1 MTTLSYSYT
10 PDYFSLTDILC
21 TEERISCKVEVTL
34 PRLGF
39 LDLSSESEH
48 LKPGTKLE
56 LPLWLAQPLNMAK
69 ESIVNVD
76 IPKTYR
82 EGYREILAADAC
94 TVILNKWNPHYY
106 EVGMYLKKFNN
117 RDCEMMMDSLLLTFR
132 ARFRLVMDRAQN
144 PVSDP
149 TLNNLLPRLERDLFL
164 SGRKAKLQLNEWLKK
179 GSNVIE
185 SSQSAVNLKKR
196 KRTDYE
202 LE

>member
-1 MTTLSYSYT
+1 MTTLPYSYM

-21 TEERISCKVEVTL
+21 TEERMSCKVEVTL

-39 LDLSSESEH
+39 LDPSSESED
-48 LKPGTKLE
+48 LKSGTKVE
-56 LPLWLAQPLNMAK
+56 LPLWLAQPLNVAK
-69 ESIVNVD
+69 ESIVSVD
-76 IPKTYR
+76 IPKTYK
-82 EGYREILAADAC
+82 EGYREILLADAR
-94 TVILNKWNPHYY
+94 TVVLNKWNPYYY

-117 RDCEMMMDSLLLTFR
+117 RDCEMIIDSLLLTFR
-132 ARFRLVMDRAQN
+132 SRFRLVMDWAQN

-164 SGRKAKLQLNEWLKK
+164 SGGKAKLRLNEWLKK

-185 SSQSAVNLKKR
+185 TSQSAVNLRKR

-202 LE
+202 LD